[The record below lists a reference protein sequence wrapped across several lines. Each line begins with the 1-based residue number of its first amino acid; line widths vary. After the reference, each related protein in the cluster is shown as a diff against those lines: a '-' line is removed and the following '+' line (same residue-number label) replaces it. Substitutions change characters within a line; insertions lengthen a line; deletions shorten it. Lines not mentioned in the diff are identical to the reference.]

1 LIRSEADPKKEKREA
16 DLQNRKQIRIDCVVA
31 SLLFYRSRRRRRCR
45 KEEEEEAV
53 SAHSPAARGFTRRQ

>member
-1 LIRSEADPKKEKREA
+1 LIHSEADPKKEKREA

-45 KEEEEEAV
+45 KEEEEEVV
-53 SAHSPAARGFTRRQ
+53 SDLPCCLRFRGGA